1 MFDLSSVYFESI
13 IYASICLF
21 GIYILLKE
29 SHFWDS
35 SKRNI
40 VKMIL
45 GLLLVGVTVFVSFK
59 YIPACFDL
67 KISAFEGIFK
77 ETRNKYSI
85 LIKDFFFT
93 DEENESRGFSLDLVT
108 KRNILKDDFEKG
120 KK

>member
-1 MFDLSSVYFESI
+1 
-13 IYASICLF
+13 
-21 GIYILLKE
+21 
-29 SHFWDS
+29 
-35 SKRNI
+35 
-40 VKMIL
+40 MIL

-67 KISAFEGIFK
+67 KISAFEGTFK
-77 ETRNKYSI
+77 ETRNKYRYSI

-120 KK
+120 KNKVYYEERTDIIVLVEY

>member
-1 MFDLSSVYFESI
+1 MFDLSSDYFESI
-13 IYASICLF
+13 IYTSICLF

-45 GLLLVGVTVFVSFK
+45 GLLLAGVTVFVSFK

-67 KISAFEGIFK
+67 K
-77 ETRNKYSI
+77 Y
-85 LIKDFFFT
+85 LLL
-93 DEENESRGFSLDLVT
+93 RGLS
-108 KRNILKDDFEKG
+108 KKPEINIDIVY
-120 KK
+120 